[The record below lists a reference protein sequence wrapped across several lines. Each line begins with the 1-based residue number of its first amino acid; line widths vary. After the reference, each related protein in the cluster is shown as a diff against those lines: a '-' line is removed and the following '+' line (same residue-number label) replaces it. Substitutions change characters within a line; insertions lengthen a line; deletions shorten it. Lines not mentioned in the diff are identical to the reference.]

1 MQSHVNEAEIRARL
15 ERIVRAQAIEWS
27 GSVIERGVI
36 RGCEFATGCLA
47 VTETSTHPKCKEPE
61 IEAGPLH

>member
-1 MQSHVNEAEIRARL
+1 MRAAKRPRMQ
-15 ERIVRAQAIEWS
+15 RIVRAQAIEWS

-36 RGCEFATGCLA
+36 RGCEFTTGCLA
-47 VTETSTHPKCKEPE
+47 VTETSTHPKYKEPE